1 VRTPVNVLTRS
12 GITVEV
18 SFTLAGSD
26 LHDVRLKGDARL
38 IYRATITP
46 ETLEGFDPDFV
57 RDPVQAALSA
67 R

>member
-1 VRTPVNVLTRS
+1 
-12 GITVEV
+12 V
-18 SFTLAGSD
+18 SFTLAGSE

-38 IYRATITP
+38 IYRANITP